1 MLIKICPLKPSFSSK
16 SLPSSWIPFHSS
28 IYKNWSSIPFQGYYW
43 QKKFPNTWWVQERL
57 HHLLHLP
64 HHHHKAIPSLS
75 IVIMQSQ
82 LVLLVQLLTWIFF
95 NHCQSVLM
103 GFLPILSWD
112 IIIFCCSPDQSEG
125 KPSVRIASLLKIYSP
140 Y

>member
-1 MLIKICPLKPSFSSK
+1 MPLKALFQLKISAFLMDTFPLQHLQKLIIQSFPGVLLTK
-16 SLPSSWIPFHSS
+16 EISWHL
-28 IYKNWSSIPFQGYYW
+28 
-43 QKKFPNTWWVQERL
+43 WVQERL

-75 IVIMQSQ
+75 IVIIQLQ